1 MRYTVRAPGS
11 LGECLGRLLAE
22 SSGRTRKQL
31 LAGGRVRVNGATAR
45 RADGALVPGDVVEV
59 TARTPRAVLPPGL
72 EVVYEDDDVIVVDK
86 PAGLLTIAT
95 ERERQ
100 RTAYAYLTAR
110 AHARQSPATVLI
122 VHRLDRLA
130 SGLLVFAA
138 SPVAKRMLQA
148 QFAAHT
154 VERTY
159 LAVVEGRLTRPAG
172 TVASRL
178 LDDAPGPVRE
188 TDDRRRGRP
197 AVTHWRVLRT
207 VPRYTLLEVRLET
220 GRRNQIR
227 VHLARLGHPIAGDAA
242 YGGRTDPF
250 RRLALHAHVLG
261 FDHPAT
267 AARLRFVSPMPAAMA
282 KLPP

>member
-1 MRYTVRAPGS
+1 
-11 LGECLGRLLAE
+11 
-22 SSGRTRKQL
+22 
-31 LAGGRVRVNGATAR
+31 
-45 RADGALVPGDVVEV
+45 
-59 TARTPRAVLPPGL
+59 
-72 EVVYEDDDVIVVDK
+72 
-86 PAGLLTIAT
+86 
-95 ERERQ
+95 
-100 RTAYAYLTAR
+100 
-110 AHARQSPATVLI
+110 
-122 VHRLDRLA
+122 
-130 SGLLVFAA
+130 
-138 SPVAKRMLQA
+138 MLQA